1 MLNAVLVLVHP
12 LPGVFASN
20 PYPDVVNGALWTL
33 PVEYACYVLC
43 FVVFLATRF
52 RKKGTTAVT
61 VLMLVACL
69 AFLVFSNL
77 AMKSA
82 AGSDAH

>member
-1 MLNAVLVLVHP
+1 MQNAVLVLVHP
-12 LPGVFASN
+12 LSGVFASN

-43 FVVFLATRF
+43 FALFFATRF
-52 RKKGTTAVT
+52 RKRNMTAVV
-61 VLMLVACL
+61 VLILAVYL